1 MALTQ
6 VLTGGIKAD
15 AVDNTILKLDDNFAF
30 TGTITGAGDF
40 QKVSSSTSTT
50 SGISS
55 LTIDLPTTTD
65 FIHLRLILRGLKCAS
80 DIDNYWGMRF
90 RNSGGSIITSASY
103 SFLSNYNYSDDSSN
117 ASNPWNDINATSLFF
132 GGYAGDGDDDAEM
145 TSFVIDLEHS
155 ASTDRYTR
163 GYFKKSI
170 EQRRADTYHYN
181 SYGSFY
187 ISTNNALD
195 QIQVFAHTTPN
206 FTTYGYALYK
216 VML

>member
-1 MALTQ
+1 MALSKIQ
-6 VLTGGIKAD
+6 AESMNLAD
-15 AVDNTILKLDDNFAF
+15 TYAF
-30 TGTITGAGDF
+30 SGTVSGTSAF
-40 QKVSSSTSTT
+40 EKVSSSTSTT

-80 DIDNYWGMRF
+80 DIDNYWAMRV
-90 RNSGGSIITSASY
+90 RNVGGSIITSSSY
-103 SFLSNYNYSDDSSN
+103 SYLQNYNYSNDSSN
-117 ASNPWNDINATSLFF
+117 ASVPWNDINATSVDFA
-132 GGYAGDGDDDAEM
+132 GYAGDGDDDAEM
-145 TSFVIDLEHS
+145 TSLVIDLEHS

-187 ISTNNALD
+187 VSTNSALD
-195 QIQVFAHTTPN
+195 QIQIFAHTTPN